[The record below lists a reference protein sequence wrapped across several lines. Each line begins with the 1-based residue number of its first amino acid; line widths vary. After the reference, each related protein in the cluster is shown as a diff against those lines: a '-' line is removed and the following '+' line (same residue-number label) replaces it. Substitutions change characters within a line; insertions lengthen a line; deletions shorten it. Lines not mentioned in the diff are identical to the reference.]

1 MPILRKFSVKSPAKA
16 KKSPAKSKKSPA
28 KARKSPAKRS
38 LRKKSPAKRSLRPRS
53 PKSKSHAKRS
63 LQRGGGVQNGVTK
76 EMCVA
81 MSGSFKPDKSGSS
94 KGTCTV

>member
-1 MPILRKFSVKSPAKA
+1 
-16 KKSPAKSKKSPA
+16 
-28 KARKSPAKRS
+28 
-38 LRKKSPAKRSLRPRS
+38 LRPRS